1 MNIFVFYGDMFI
13 KNNYEEIDMVFD
25 NPARN
30 LIIIRL
36 MKSKY
41 DFHLN
46 GWKSHIFGRGKKIKI
61 DIRLSFQSPGQKSD
75 TFLEM
80 LSS

>member
-30 LIIIRL
+30 
-36 MKSKY
+36 
-41 DFHLN
+41 
-46 GWKSHIFGRGKKIKI
+46 
-61 DIRLSFQSPGQKSD
+61 
-75 TFLEM
+75 
-80 LSS
+80 